1 MLHCDLLVFFSVNVI
16 DIMPVLAASSIVW
29 YSDSFHRLLVAPGS
43 KTLLSTLDLF
53 DFVETSAP
61 VAGLLGI
68 GLLRRVVIAGL
79 ALGRSVG
86 GGRRLLV
93 DIWGMCATLLL
104 CTRRDVWW
112 RRSILL

>member
-1 MLHCDLLVFFSVNVI
+1 MLHCDLLVFFYQRHRYH
-16 DIMPVLAASSIVW
+16 ACASSSFIVW

-53 DFVETSAP
+53 DFVETSAS

-68 GLLRRVVIAGL
+68 RLLRRVVIARL

>member
-1 MLHCDLLVFFSVNVI
+1 MLHCDLLVFFYQRHRYH
-16 DIMPVLAASSIVW
+16 ACASSPFIVW
-29 YSDSFHRLLVAPGS
+29 YSDSFHQLLVAPGS

-53 DFVETSAP
+53 DFVETSAS

-68 GLLRRVVIAGL
+68 GLLRRVVIARL
-79 ALGRSVG
+79 ALGGGVG

-93 DIWGMCATLLL
+93 DIWGMRATLLL